1 MDKSPKN
8 SSDLLAFSESLA
20 DAVAHAGVSTV
31 LVNARH
37 RIPASG
43 IVYKPD
49 LVLTAEH
56 VLEREEDIQVIL
68 QGGKELSA
76 SIAGRD
82 PARDLALLR
91 LSESSAVPA
100 VAASTPGRV
109 GNLVLA
115 LARPEPES
123 VQVSLGV
130 ISAFGG
136 PVHSRRGSLLE
147 QYIRTDTIPF
157 PGFSGGPLVNVQGEI
172 LGLNT
177 SGLSMGSLLT
187 IPVSLAWQ
195 AAEALAAHGR
205 IPHGYLGVR
214 SQMVE
219 VSPSQRQQLGR
230 QQETALLLVSVE
242 EEGPAAK
249 SGLIV
254 GDILISINGQPVLD
268 HDKLQEQVMKEKV
281 GNAISIEILRGGQ
294 LTTVVVTIG
303 ERS

>member
-1 MDKSPKN
+1 MDKLPKN

-20 DAVAHAGVSTV
+20 DAVALAGNSTV

-37 RIPASG
+37 RISASG
-43 IVYKPD
+43 IVYKAD
-49 LVLTAEH
+49 MVLTADH
-56 VLEREEDIQVIL
+56 VLEHEEDIRVIL

-76 SIAGRD
+76 TIAGRD

-91 LSESSAVPA
+91 LSESIAVPA
-100 VAASTPGRV
+100 AVASNPGRV
-109 GNLVLA
+109 GNIVLA
-115 LARPEPES
+115 LGRPEPES

-147 QYIRTDTIPF
+147 QYIRTDTIPY

-187 IPVSLAWQ
+187 IPISLAWQ
-195 AAEALAAHGR
+195 AAKTLASQGR
-205 IPHGYLGVR
+205 IPRGYLGVR
-214 SQMVE
+214 SQIVE
-219 VSPSQRQQLGR
+219 VSTVQQQLLGR
-230 QQETALLLVSVE
+230 RQETALLLVSVE
-242 EEGPAAK
+242 EGAPAAK

-254 GDILISINGQPVLD
+254 GDILVSINGQPVLD

-281 GNAISIEILRGGQ
+281 GNAISVEILRGGQ
-294 LTTVVVTIG
+294 LTTVAVTIG